1 MYKEFYMN
9 AILHNHV
16 PENIINILKLMTG
29 DMEIENICLTKDS
42 LFKLENWQ
50 YILQSESSRFDSSA
64 KSSIDFSSID
74 DCYFLRVSC
83 SLNNDKM
90 QIEKFLGFINPYLN
104 KKTGDFLG
112 YIRDEDSND
121 PFILLKA

>member
-9 AILHNHV
+9 AMLHNNV
-16 PENIINILKLMTG
+16 PGNVINLLKLMTG
-29 DMEIENICLTKDS
+29 DMEINNVSIPQDA
-42 LFKLENWQ
+42 LFKVENWQ
-50 YILQSESSRFDSSA
+50 YILQSESSRFDSIC
-64 KSSIDFSSID
+64 KSSVDFSFID

-121 PFILLKA
+121 PFILLKS

>member
-9 AILHNHV
+9 AILHNNV

-29 DMEIENICLTKDS
+29 DMEIENISLTQEA

-50 YILQSESSRFDSSA
+50 YILQSESSRFDSAA

-74 DCYFLRVSC
+74 DCYFLRVKSR
-83 SLNNDKM
+83 
-90 QIEKFLGFINPYLN
+90 G
-104 KKTGDFLG
+104 
-112 YIRDEDSND
+112 
-121 PFILLKA
+121 